1 MQNIGKYADVIH
13 EHKVGGGGNMLMHPI
28 QALRKHFR
36 REILGHLYFTWDGVK
51 NFGKI
56 PM

>member
-13 EHKVGGGGNMLMHPI
+13 EHKVGRGGNMLMHPI

-51 NFGKI
+51 NLGKI